1 MPTGLARTV
10 VADMT
15 IIISRGSMPGRDA
28 CHEFNTMS
36 AATAEQIR
44 SIQPDSHVWVMASAG
59 SGKTHVLSQ
68 RVLRLLLEGERPESI
83 LCLTFT
89 KAAAAEMSNRVFKSL
104 ADMVHKD
111 DARLKAQLHDMG
123 VSAERAAHARTLFA
137 RTLDAR
143 GGLKI
148 QTIHGFCQ
156 SLLARYP
163 LEAELPPGF
172 GTLDDMKA
180 ALWMREALESEMRA
194 AMSDTQHKRDWT
206 HLATMRQDGSLI
218 KDIGQFTR
226 ALEDSGAADLSMREA
241 LHPRIRAALG
251 LPRDAGAEDWFKA
264 QLADEALDR
273 LMLEDIVWAWSQ
285 SPSATLLKRLEA
297 ISLWRSGDGF
307 AHFDAL
313 WSVHST
319 AGGDAL
325 SQKTVSQGKAASHD
339 PDIYEKYLSFYA
351 QLQKLHAGLKL
362 FALADDTAAMARVC
376 WGIAQHIGAQKNNQ
390 GLISFADLVRKAGLL
405 MQDPMAQWVLYKMDD
420 KIRHILV
427 DESQDTNSLQWRI
440 IDAIA
445 AEFFTG
451 EGAAKAG
458 RTIFAVGDDKQSIYG
473 FQGSEPFLFS
483 GKRAEY
489 QIKSEQS
496 NMQFNEVPLSLSF
509 RSSPTVIDFVNASM
523 EKLGTQALGLAQ
535 PPAAHQAFR
544 HDAIG
549 SVTLW
554 QPIDAEVAEALIADV
569 EEDLTAKWR
578 PAAEQALAF
587 KIADQIDDWLSGAV
601 PLAVHDAGAGVR
613 AVRAEDIL
621 ILVQKRSAL
630 MTTLVSALKAKG
642 VAVAGVDRIKLLDQL
657 VIKDVLAVV
666 QFVLLP
672 QDDLNLAAL
681 LKSPFL
687 GFDEAAL
694 QQLCIA
700 RDKASLWSR
709 LKASDDEVCQ
719 RAYSWLAEQLARA
732 DQMSPFVF
740 LSRLL
745 DAPDG
750 RTCLLAAL
758 GEEALD
764 PLNMLIDAALRYE
777 QEEVASL
784 QGFLHWLSL
793 QSSDI
798 KRDPDQARGQVRL
811 MTVHG
816 AKGLEAPVVIL
827 ADSCTKPAG
836 AQSIIS
842 VNNMPIWYRNAANVL
857 GPVAPALAA
866 QQLRDDEE
874 YWRLYYVA
882 ITRAA
887 DHLFITGWRSKKTT
901 TARTWHD
908 VVQESLAH
916 MGAEAQSDPRFEQC
930 WHIGAPLPVLPDAR
944 QLEPASPRLI
954 TPIIAAPAEPTP
966 GRPLRPSRL
975 ADAPVLPRRSVNTHS
990 SRQRGIALH
999 RLLQHLPGVA
1009 VAERPRVAARLLRS
1023 TPLDPV
1029 LQADVTS
1036 QVFALLDDPVFAPLF
1051 TGAALVEA
1059 PITALLPDGSVLSG
1073 QVDRLLIGAEAI
1085 WVVDYKSGGHVPAT
1099 PQDVPVAYLRQM
1111 AAYRWALQQIW
1122 PLPVQA
1128 ALLWTDAPHLMPLP
1142 DDVLSVHLPAH
1153 FRS

>member
-1 MPTGLARTV
+1 
-10 VADMT
+10 
-15 IIISRGSMPGRDA
+15 
-28 CHEFNTMS
+28 MS
-36 AATAEQIR
+36 TATLEQIR

-89 KAAAAEMSNRVFKSL
+89 KAAAAEMSNRVFKAL

-111 DARLKAQLHDMG
+111 DAGLQTQLRDMG
-123 VSAERAAHARTLFA
+123 VSVEHVAHARTLFA

-148 QTIHGFCQ
+148 QTIHAFCQ

-180 ALWMREALESEMRA
+180 ALWLREALESEMRA
-194 AMSDTQHKRDWT
+194 VLHDAQGQRDWT
-206 HLATMRQDGSLI
+206 QLAAMRQDGKLME
-218 KDIGQFTR
+218 DISKFTR
-226 ALEDSGAADLSMREA
+226 ALEESDVADISMREA

-251 LPRDAGAEDWFKA
+251 LPRDGTAEDWFVA
-264 QLADEALDR
+264 QLADDALDR
-273 LMLEDIVWAWSQ
+273 LMLEDIVWAWSRA
-285 SPSATLLKRLEA
+285 PSATLLKRLDV
-297 ISLWRSGDGF
+297 ISAWKSGDGF
-307 AHFDAL
+307 VHFDAL
-313 WSVHST
+313 WRQFST
-319 AGGDAL
+319 AKGESLA
-325 SQKTVSQGKAASHD
+325 QKTVAQGKAESHD
-339 PDIYEKYLSFYA
+339 PDIYEKYLIFYA
-351 QLQKLHAGLKL
+351 QLQKLYAGLKL
-362 FALADDTAAMARVC
+362 FALADDTAVIARIC
-376 WGIAQHIGAQKNNQ
+376 WGIVRHIGAQKDSQ
-390 GLISFADLVRKAGLL
+390 GLINFADLVRKAGLL

-489 QIKSEQS
+489 QIKSEQL
-496 NMQFNEVPLSLSF
+496 NVQFNEVPLSLSF
-509 RSSPTVIDFVNASM
+509 RSSPTVIDFVNASINS
-523 EKLGTQALGLAQ
+523 LGTQALGLSQ
-535 PPAAHQAFR
+535 PPPPHRAFR
-544 HDAIG
+544 RDTIG
-549 SVTLW
+549 SVSLW
-554 QPIDAEVAEALIADV
+554 QPIDADVAEALIADV

-587 KIADQIDDWLSGAV
+587 KIADQIADWLSGAQQ
-601 PLAVHDAGAGVR
+601 LAVHNARTGVR
-613 AVRAEDIL
+613 AVRADDIL

-672 QDDLNLAAL
+672 EDDLNLAAL

-687 GFDEAAL
+687 ALDEVQL
-694 QQLCIA
+694 QHLCIG

-709 LKASDDEVCQ
+709 LKASDDELCQ
-719 RAYSWLAEQLARA
+719 HAHRWLDAQLARA
-732 DQMSPFVF
+732 DQMPPFAF
-740 LSRLL
+740 LSQLL

-750 RTCLLAAL
+750 RTQLLSAL

-777 QEEVASL
+777 QEETASL
-784 QGFLHWLSL
+784 QGFLHWLNL
-793 QSSDI
+793 QSSEI

-811 MTVHG
+811 MTIHG
-816 AKGLEAPVVIL
+816 AKGLEAPVVIV
-827 ADSCTKPAG
+827 ADACTKPGGG
-836 AQSIIS
+836 AQSIIT
-842 VNNMPIWYRNAANVL
+842 VDGMPIWYRKGDNAL
-857 GPVAPALAA
+857 GPVATALAA
-866 QQLRDDEE
+866 QKLRETEE

-901 TARTWHD
+901 TDKTWHD
-908 VVQESLAH
+908 VALESLTG
-916 MGAEAQSDPRFEQC
+916 MGAEPQADARFEQR
-930 WHIGAPLPVLPDAR
+930 WHIGAPPPQLPDR
-944 QLEPASPRLI
+944 RLLEPASPRLI
-954 TPIIAAPAEPTP
+954 TPIVPAPQEPTP
-966 GRPLRPSRL
+966 GRPLRPSKL
-975 ADAPVLPRRSVNTHS
+975 ADAPMLPRPSAHTHS

-999 RLLQHLPGVA
+999 RLLEHLPGTA
-1009 VAERPRVAARLLRS
+1009 VAQRPEVANRLLRS
-1023 TPLDPV
+1023 TQLDPA

-1036 QVFALLDDPVFAPLF
+1036 QVLALLDDPVFAPLF
-1051 TGAALVEA
+1051 TGEALVEA

-1073 QVDRLLIGAEAI
+1073 QVDRLLIGADMI
-1085 WVVDYKSGGHVPAT
+1085 WVVDYKSGGHVPTT
-1099 PQDVPVAYLRQM
+1099 PQDVPVAYLKQM

-1122 PLPVQA
+1122 SLPVQA
-1128 ALLWTDAPHLMPLP
+1128 ALLWTDAPRLMPLP
-1142 DDVLSVHLPAH
+1142 DGLLSVYLAASM
-1153 FRS
+1153 RS